1 MFVHFRKKCA
11 NIPNTKDNQRELEP
25 AVRPVLV
32 DTMATI
38 FYIDDM
44 NSVFLVKEVENFY
57 ALFAIN
63 AFVNGKGVP

>member
-1 MFVHFRKKCA
+1 M
-11 NIPNTKDNQRELEP
+11 
-25 AVRPVLV
+25 
-32 DTMATI
+32 DTMTTI
-38 FYIDDM
+38 FNIDDM

>member
-1 MFVHFRKKCA
+1 MGC
-11 NIPNTKDNQRELEP
+11 
-25 AVRPVLV
+25 PVLV
-32 DTMATI
+32 DTMTTI
-38 FYIDDM
+38 FNIDDM

>member
-1 MFVHFRKKCA
+1 M
-11 NIPNTKDNQRELEP
+11 
-25 AVRPVLV
+25 RPVLV
-32 DTMATI
+32 DTMTTI
-38 FYIDDM
+38 FNIDDM